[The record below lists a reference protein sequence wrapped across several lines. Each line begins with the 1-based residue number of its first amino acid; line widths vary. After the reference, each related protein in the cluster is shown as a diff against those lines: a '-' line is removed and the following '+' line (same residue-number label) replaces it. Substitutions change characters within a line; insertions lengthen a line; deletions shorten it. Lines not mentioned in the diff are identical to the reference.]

1 MTGSEASEAAL
12 KIIMQYHGVEKCPA
26 EPEKKF
32 FIAREQSYH
41 GATLGALD
49 LSGHAARKAFYHKI
63 LPGNMHTI
71 PACNPYRNQI
81 DGQTDA
87 AYVAWHKNNLI
98 KKVEELGP
106 KNVAAFIVE
115 PVVGAVSANAQQ
127 TY

>member
-1 MTGSEASEAAL
+1 
-12 KIIMQYHGVEKCPA
+12 
-26 EPEKKF
+26 
-32 FIAREQSYH
+32 
-41 GATLGALD
+41 
-49 LSGHAARKAFYHKI
+49 
-63 LPGNMHTI
+63 MHTI